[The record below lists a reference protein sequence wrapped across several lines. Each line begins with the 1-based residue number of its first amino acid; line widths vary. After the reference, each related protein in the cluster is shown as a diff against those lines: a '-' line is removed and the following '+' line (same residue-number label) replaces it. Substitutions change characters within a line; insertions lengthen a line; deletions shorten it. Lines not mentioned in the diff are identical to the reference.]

1 MSRLGSLCLELGLEL
16 RGDPELEVRG
26 VAEPA
31 AAGPHDIAP
40 LTDPRRLGEAARSR
54 AGALL
59 LREAY
64 PQDPRPQ
71 IICDDASAAL
81 GKLLTALTPEQP
93 PPGEGVDPR
102 AVVDASAVVEE
113 GAWVGPFAVVG
124 PEARVGAGSW
134 IYPFSYVGR
143 GAVLGENCR
152 LGPGA
157 VLGDGCVLEQGVAL
171 APGAVVG
178 GEGFG
183 FWRDGE
189 GWRRIPCQGAV
200 TVGAGSQI
208 GVNSCVDR
216 GTLGH
221 TALGQGVMLDNLV
234 QVGHNCRLHDHAL
247 LCGQVGLAGSVTL
260 GEGAVLAGQVGV
272 ADHRTVGAGAMVGA
286 QSGVSRDVK
295 EGETVMGYP
304 AVPVRIWRRMV
315 AQAARFARGT
325 RNKEQ
330 GTGNKE

>member
-1 MSRLGSLCLELGLEL
+1 MIRLGTLCRDLGLEL
-16 RGDPELEVRG
+16 HGDPEAEVRG

-40 LTDPRRLGEAARSR
+40 LTDPRRLGEAAHSR

-59 LREAY
+59 LLEAL
-64 PQDPRPQ
+64 PDDDRPQ

-81 GKLLTALTPEQP
+81 GKLLTALAPEMP

-102 AVVDASAVVEE
+102 AAVDSAATVEE
-113 GAWVGPFAVVG
+113 GAWIGPFAVVG
-124 PEARVGAGSW
+124 PEAIVGAGSW
-134 IYPFSYVGR
+134 VYPFSYVGR
-143 GAVLGENCR
+143 GVVIGANCR

-157 VLGDGCVLEQGVAL
+157 VVMDGCALEDGVAL

-183 FWRDGE
+183 FWREEE
-189 GWRRIPCQGAV
+189 GWRRIPCHGAV

-208 GVNSCVDR
+208 GANSCVDR

-221 TALGQGVMLDNLV
+221 TTLGAGVMIDNLV
-234 QVGHNCRLHDHAL
+234 QVGHNGRLHDQAL
-247 LCGQVGLAGSVTL
+247 LCGQVGLAGSVTV
-260 GEGAVLAGQVGV
+260 GKGAVLAGQVGV
-272 ADHRTVGAGAMVGA
+272 ADHRTVGDGAVVGA
-286 QSGVSRDVK
+286 QSGVSRDVAA
-295 EGETVMGYP
+295 GETVMGYP
-304 AVPVRIWRRMV
+304 AVAIGVWRRMV

-325 RNKEQ
+325 RNGKRE
-330 GTGNKE
+330 TGNGK